1 MSIFRKVSG
10 WFWPRHVFSRMNE
23 DVKQC
28 DSLSSKCLYYVKDLN
43 KGLRYIATELPLII
57 PTVASFRYN
66 KKILLWTIVVVS
78 NVSGKIVSI

>member
-10 WFWPRHVFSRMNE
+10 WFLPRHVFSRMNE

-43 KGLRYIATELPLII
+43 KGLSYIATEVPLII
-57 PTVASFRYN
+57 LTVASLCYFTE
-66 KKILLWTIVVVS
+66 ILLWKIVVVK
-78 NVSGKIVSI
+78 NVSGMIVSI